1 MWRQKSLREKEI
13 QELERVWGLAPYE
26 SEDQPGSR
34 AILDRRCPC
43 RRLGYHGRAPCRN
56 SAIAPGGSRIDGKLG
71 LEPLSRFPNTAPACG
86 ATANTAPGAN
96 EFARLPKLRIP
107 SRHTLQ
113 CQNRRDCSESG
124 AYQEGIT
131 AMLCDCQLPCKSMFV
146 KMNLGANLGRYILPQ
161 ASLGR

>member
-96 EFARLPKLRIP
+96 EFARLPKAADSITPYTSVSKPQR
-107 SRHTLQ
+107 LQ
-113 CQNRRDCSESG
+113 RVRCPPRGNHRNV
-124 AYQEGIT
+124 
-131 AMLCDCQLPCKSMFV
+131 M
-146 KMNLGANLGRYILPQ
+146 
-161 ASLGR
+161 

>member
-13 QELERVWGLAPYE
+13 EELARVWGLAPYE

-34 AILDRRCPC
+34 AIQDRRCPC

-56 SAIAPGGSRIDGKLG
+56 SAIAPRGSRSM
-71 LEPLSRFPNTAPACG
+71 ENWAWSRCRVSRTRHLPA
-86 ATANTAPGAN
+86 ARLPTPHLARTNLL
-96 EFARLPKLRIP
+96 RLPKLRIP

-131 AMLCDCQLPCKSMFV
+131 AMLCDCQLPCKSMLV
-146 KMNLGANLGRYILPQ
+146 KMNLGANLGRYITPQ
-161 ASLGR
+161 ASPGR